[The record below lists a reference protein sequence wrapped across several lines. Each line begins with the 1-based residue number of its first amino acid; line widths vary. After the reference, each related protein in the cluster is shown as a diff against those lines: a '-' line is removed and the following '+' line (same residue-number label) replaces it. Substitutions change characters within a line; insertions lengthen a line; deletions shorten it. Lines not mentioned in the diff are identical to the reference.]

1 MRSSDAL
8 SSPVDACGFAQVVG
22 LEVGSRSLLST
33 VLQPDKRP
41 VKKPTELTN
50 RQTGFGQLHAAL
62 SQLGV
67 PAQRILMGLEATS
80 RYSEPLYQFLAAQ
93 GYTLCLLHPRQ
104 THPFAEQ
111 RGLRAKTD
119 QMSATPIARLLLSGE
134 ARPGYV
140 PDELITTAREME
152 RLHSQLADE
161 SARSQNQIQA
171 RLFVLFPEFVQVFAD
186 PCRPT
191 ALALLSRYPSA
202 KAITAA
208 GVEVITATLRELA
221 RGRSGR
227 PTAQQL
233 VALAS
238 HSAASGLASEA
249 RALSL
254 QILCDQLQHPL
265 ANLARLE
272 QELDQLLD
280 RDTGASGL
288 KSPPEFGRKTV
299 AVLRAALGDVS
310 RYEPRRSGRSVCG
323 PGPGGQA
330 ERPVERPGQALQTW
344 QRASAARALSGGL
357 ALDLLA
363 GVGLRCLLPAPG
375 RPWPPSP

>member
-1 MRSSDAL
+1 M
-8 SSPVDACGFAQVVG
+8 DACGFASVLG
-22 LEVGSRSLLST
+22 LDVGSQSRLST

-80 RYSEPLYQFLAAQ
+80 RYSEPLSQFLAAQ

-119 QMSATPIARLLLSGE
+119 QMSATTIARLLLSGQ

-140 PDELITTAREME
+140 PDELITTARERQ

-161 SARSQNQIQA
+161 SARSQNQIPA
-171 RLFVLFPEFVQVFAD
+171 RLLVLFPELVQVFAD

-191 ALALLSRYPSA
+191 ALALLSRSPSA

-208 GVEVITATLRELA
+208 GVQVITATLRELA

-288 KSPPEFGRKTV
+288 KSPPESGRKTV
-299 AVLRAALGDVS
+299 AVLRAALGEVS
-310 RYEPRRSGRSVCG
+310 RYEPRRSGRSVGG